1 MAKIIGSDVL
11 RWTLQYFL
19 VDYIV
24 LLKWSVEK
32 LRTFRNNVIVE
43 MDTF

>member
-1 MAKIIGSDVL
+1 MAKIIGTDGL

-24 LLKWSVEK
+24 LLKWAVEK
-32 LRTFRNNVIVE
+32 LHNIIVE